1 MTHVNESYKQLTY
14 KEVYDFMQKY
24 RLVRWTHYK
33 LIRGTYVQQNQT
45 LRSNET
51 KPGAPCARLSVRAAN
66 LKDIPPGRIMFS

>member
-1 MTHVNESYKQLTY
+1 MSPTTNCTY

-24 RLVRWTHYK
+24 RLVRQTYYK
-33 LIRGTYVQQNQT
+33 PIGGTYVQQNQT
-45 LRSNET
+45 LCNNVT